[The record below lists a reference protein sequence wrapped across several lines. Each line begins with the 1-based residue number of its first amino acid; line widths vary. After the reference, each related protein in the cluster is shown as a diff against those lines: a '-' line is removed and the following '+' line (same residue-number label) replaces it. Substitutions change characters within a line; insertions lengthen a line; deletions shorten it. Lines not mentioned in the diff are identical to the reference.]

1 MDENLMNKIRENTSF
16 RLDTNAK
23 IKEMLG
29 LNEEIEE

>member
-16 RLDTNAK
+16 GLDTNTK